1 MPPSALQANQ
11 VCLLFIVG
19 VQSIFFPEYPHPC
32 PGTKVQAMAVVD
44 DQKPSMSDS
53 HDSLSFRYIP
63 IAVREGPSGPEPSP
77 VHRALSSSP
86 DAFEFFT
93 PATDMCYAEDVFLEG
108 KLLSSQPRPPP
119 PGTLPLV
126 HRRSESLDESRQPR
140 GPAGKRYGQGRA
152 ASDPD
157 PPSAMKPQPKWYL
170 FVLAPKRM
178 PAAMVMEDIRNRQ
191 TRRRSPP
198 TATGCKNRAR
208 KGPWKLLRSL
218 SCSRA
223 HSVATGSRLPRTK
236 A

>member
-1 MPPSALQANQ
+1 
-11 VCLLFIVG
+11 
-19 VQSIFFPEYPHPC
+19 
-32 PGTKVQAMAVVD
+32 MAVLD

-93 PATDMCYAEDVFLEG
+93 LATDMCYADDVFLEG
-108 KLLSSQPRPPP
+108 KLLSSHPRTPPRR
-119 PGTLPLV
+119 TLPLV

-140 GPAGKRYGQGRA
+140 GPAGKRHRQGRA
-152 ASDPD
+152 ASDLD
-157 PPSAMKPQPKWYL
+157 PPSAMKPLPKWYL

-178 PAAMVMEDIRNRQ
+178 PAAMEMEDIRNRQ

-198 TATGCKNRAR
+198 TSTGCKSMERR
-208 KGPWKLLRSL
+208 GPWKLLRSL
-218 SCSRA
+218 SCTGA
-223 HSVATGSRLPRTK
+223 HSVATSSRLARTK
-236 A
+236 P